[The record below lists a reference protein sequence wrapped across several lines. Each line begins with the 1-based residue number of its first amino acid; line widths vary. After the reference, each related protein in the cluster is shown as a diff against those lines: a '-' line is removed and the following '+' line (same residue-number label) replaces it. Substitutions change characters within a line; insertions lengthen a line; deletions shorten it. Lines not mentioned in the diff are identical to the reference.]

1 MPTCYIVGAGDF
13 TPRGFAPVPG
23 DLVLAADGGYRA
35 LYSLG
40 YTPDLLLGDF
50 DSLGDL
56 PLPPDLPVLRF
67 PARKDDTDTGLAL
80 RHGLDRGFRD
90 FALYGCAGGRVDHLL
105 ANLQSMARVSRLGA
119 TIRLAAPEYDAWAL
133 TGPAPDTSASHA
145 SASDALVLHAS
156 APHASAPHASAP
168 HISASH
174 ASAPST
180 SAPSTPA
187 SSTPAPSTPAPDA
200 LAPHASASH
209 ASAPSTSAPSTPA
222 PDASGPAPHAPHT
235 PAPHASGPAPHA
247 PDGPAATLTLPD
259 RPGGTLVSVFCHGDR
274 AEGVTLTGLAYPLSD
289 AALTGDFPLG
299 VSNRRL
305 EGRPATVSVRRGT
318 LLIFQ
323 GA

>member
-105 ANLQSMARVSRLGA
+105 ANLQSMARISRLGA

-133 TGPAPDTSASHA
+133 TGPAP
-145 SASDALVLHAS
+145 
-156 APHASAPHASAP
+156 
-168 HISASH
+168 
-174 ASAPST
+174 
-180 SAPSTPA
+180 
-187 SSTPAPSTPAPDA
+187 
-200 LAPHASASH
+200 
-209 ASAPSTSAPSTPA
+209 STPA
-222 PDASGPAPHAPHT
+222 PDASAPD
-235 PAPHASGPAPHA
+235 ASGPAPHA

-274 AEGVTLTGLAYPLSD
+274 AEGVTLTGLSYPLD
-289 AALTGDFPLG
+289 GADLTGDFPLG

-305 EGRPATVSVRRGT
+305 EGQPATVSVRRGT

>member
-40 YTPDLLLGDF
+40 YMPDLLLGDF

-80 RHGLDRGFRD
+80 RHGLDRGYRD

-119 TIRLAAPEYDAWAL
+119 AIRLAAPEYDAWAL
-133 TGPAPDTSASHA
+133 TGPAPDTSAS
-145 SASDALVLHAS
+145 
-156 APHASAPHASAP
+156 
-168 HISASH
+168 
-174 ASAPST
+174 
-180 SAPSTPA
+180 
-187 SSTPAPSTPAPDA
+187 STPAPDA
-200 LAPHASASH
+200 LAPHASAS
-209 ASAPSTSAPSTPA
+209 
-222 PDASGPAPHAPHT
+222 
-235 PAPHASGPAPHA
+235 HASGPAPHA

-274 AEGVTLTGLAYPLSD
+274 AEGVTLTGLSYPLD
-289 AALTGDFPLG
+289 GADLTGDFPLG

-305 EGRPATVSVRRGT
+305 EGQPATVSVRRGT

>member
-80 RHGLDRGFRD
+80 RHGLDRGYRD

-119 TIRLAAPEYDAWAL
+119 AIRLAAPEYDAWAL
-133 TGPAPDTSASHA
+133 TGPAPDTSA
-145 SASDALVLHAS
+145 
-156 APHASAPHASAP
+156 
-168 HISASH
+168 
-174 ASAPST
+174 
-180 SAPSTPA
+180 
-187 SSTPAPSTPAPDA
+187 PDT
-200 LAPHASASH
+200 LEPHASASH
-209 ASAPSTSAPSTPA
+209 ASA

-235 PAPHASGPAPHA
+235 PAPSTSAPDASASHISASHASAPSTPASDASAPHISAPHTSGPAPHA

-274 AEGVTLTGLAYPLSD
+274 AEGVTLTGLSYPLD
-289 AALTGDFPLG
+289 GADLTGDFPLG

-305 EGRPATVSVRRGT
+305 EGQPATVSVRRGT

-323 GA
+323 GV